1 MAHDGQ
7 DMTGA
12 GKVVLPDLLK
22 LTNATIAPV
31 EELLE
36 KAQASVRAMVLA
48 GGEKITTPAVE
59 AHQTATHG
67 LAWLATYVE
76 SPRQMQK
83 WGEKLDGKGKL
94 GENEQ
99 ANQQNR

>member
-12 GKVVLPDLLK
+12 DTTILPDLLT
-22 LTNATIAPV
+22 LTAAAIAPA
-31 EELLE
+31 EALLD
-36 KAQASVRAMVLA
+36 KAQASVRAMVLE

-59 AHQTATHG
+59 KHQTATHG

-76 SPRQMQK
+76 SLRQMQK
-83 WGEKLDGKGKL
+83 GLNSGL
-94 GENEQ
+94 
-99 ANQQNR
+99 